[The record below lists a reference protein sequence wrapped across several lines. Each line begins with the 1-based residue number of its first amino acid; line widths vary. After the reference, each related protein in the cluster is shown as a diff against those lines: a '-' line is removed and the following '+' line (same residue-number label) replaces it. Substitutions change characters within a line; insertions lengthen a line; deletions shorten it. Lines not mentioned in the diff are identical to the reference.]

1 MTLSHKQPTDKE
13 SLAHVIDLTATYQ
26 SHIKILRLSHITD
39 PPTIDIYLYGLG
51 KDGKTKYLIT
61 LPVASDNFL
70 VLEEIMKVF
79 RCGCSS
85 ENSCKSRK
93 FRLPCSTFCE
103 CGEGISYMN
112 LFNRKA
118 RNEEDKKEHVSK
130 E

>member
-1 MTLSHKQPTDKE
+1 MTLSHEQPTDKE
-13 SLAHVIDLTATYQ
+13 SLARVIDLTATYQ

-51 KDGKTKYLIT
+51 KDGETKYLIM
-61 LPVASDNFL
+61 PVASDIFL
-70 VLEEIMKVF
+70 VLEVIMKVF

-103 CGEGISYMN
+103 CGEGSSYMN
-112 LFNRKA
+112 LFNGKA